1 MLDQSLFL
9 VCKLLNDKGER
20 PGVGEFEEKLN
31 DLTKKIMEE
40 KIKLLGKYLKKE

>member
-9 VCKLLNDKGER
+9 SCKLLNDKGER
-20 PGVGEFEEKLN
+20 PGVGEFDEKLN

-40 KIKLLGKYLKKE
+40 KIKLLGKDLKKE

>member
-9 VCKLLNDKGER
+9 ACKLLNDKGEQ

-31 DLTKKIMEE
+31 DLTKKKYER
-40 KIKLLGKYLKKE
+40 KIKLLGKDLKKE